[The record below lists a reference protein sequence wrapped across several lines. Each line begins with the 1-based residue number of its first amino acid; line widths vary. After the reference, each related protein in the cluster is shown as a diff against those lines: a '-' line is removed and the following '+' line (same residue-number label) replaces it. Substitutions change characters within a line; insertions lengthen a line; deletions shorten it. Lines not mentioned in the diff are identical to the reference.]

1 MSRMGKKFMALL
13 LVAIMTMG
21 LGMTAFAA
29 ENASPNAS
37 QYDPNAE
44 YYEWYNNWLTT
55 DEEKLEYYAEYV
67 YSKASIAAG
76 IGSIASITDQNM
88 QIKVMEQIKAVYDEY
103 NATVNLKDYH
113 TWGSMIIQEW
123 AFDVQGVKS
132 GEVTIKLGDY
142 SDTGSV
148 LNMKDF
154 AGYLVVVSHYNET
167 TGKWEKMD
175 KLAEVDENGCI
186 TINFSSYSPIVIHLT
201 NFTAADLAA
210 NSGISVYKTTMTPVA
225 TPLTAPKTADD
236 VIGIYAAILGCAVVG
251 LGITRKKMAR

>member
-1 MSRMGKKFMALL
+1 MNESHSR
-13 LVAIMTMG
+13 
-21 LGMTAFAA
+21 
-29 ENASPNAS
+29 
-37 QYDPNAE
+37 
-44 YYEWYNNWLTT
+44 
-55 DEEKLEYYAEYV
+55 
-67 YSKASIAAG
+67 YSSF
-76 IGSIASITDQNM
+76 IT
-88 QIKVMEQIKAVYDEY
+88 
-103 NATVNLKDYH
+103 
-113 TWGSMIIQEW
+113 WEW

-186 TINFSSYSPIVIHLT
+186 TINFSSYSPIIIHLT

-236 VIGIYAAILGCAVVG
+236 VIGIYVAILGCAVVG